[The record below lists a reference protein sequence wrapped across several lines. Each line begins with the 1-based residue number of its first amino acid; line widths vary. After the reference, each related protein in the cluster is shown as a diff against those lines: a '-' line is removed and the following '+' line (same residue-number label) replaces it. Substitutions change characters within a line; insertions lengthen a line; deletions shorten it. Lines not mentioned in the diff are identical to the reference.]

1 MFFTRRTHSWSIIHG
16 MRVLVVEDNARMAT
30 LLQRG
35 LVEEG
40 YTVDVIGDGREAI
53 ELASRQ
59 PYDAV
64 VLDVMLP
71 GADGFEVCASMR
83 REGQWTPVLMLTA
96 RDDVDYRVRGLNAGA
111 DDYVIKPFAFAEL
124 TARLRAM
131 LRRGSPDRE
140 PVLEHGTVRADP
152 AARRVWNGDV
162 EVILAPTQFDLLSLF
177 LRTPGEVLT
186 RGRILAEV
194 WDFAYDARS
203 NVVEQHIALLRRRM
217 QEAGEWDDL
226 VTVRGVGYRLLPHP
240 AV

>member
-1 MFFTRRTHSWSIIHG
+1 
-16 MRVLVVEDNARMAT
+16 MRVLVVEDNARMAA
-30 LLQRG
+30 LLKRG
-35 LVEEG
+35 LSEEG
-40 YTVDVIGDGREAI
+40 YAVDVVGDGLEAI
-53 ELASRQ
+53 DLAAKQ

-83 REGQWTPVLMLTA
+83 REGQWAPVLMLTA

-131 LRRGSPDRE
+131 LRRGTPDRE
-140 PVLEHGTVRADP
+140 PVLSHGTVRADP
-152 AARRVWNGDV
+152 AARRVWNAGV
-162 EVILAPTQFDLLSLF
+162 EVTLAPTQFDLLWLF
-177 LRTPGEVLT
+177 LRSPGDVLT

-203 NVVEQHIALLRRRM
+203 NVVEQHVALLRRRM
-217 QEAGEWDDL
+217 QEAAEWPDL
-226 VTVRGVGYRLLPHP
+226 ETVRGIGYRLRPLSDS
-240 AV
+240 

>member
-1 MFFTRRTHSWSIIHG
+1 
-16 MRVLVVEDNARMAT
+16 MRVLVVEDNARMAV

-40 YTVDVIGDGREAI
+40 YTVDVVGDGLDAI
-53 ELASRQ
+53 QMASKQ

-71 GADGFEVCASMR
+71 GADGFEVCTSMR
-83 REGQWTPVLMLTA
+83 REGQWAPVLMLTA

-131 LRRGSPDRE
+131 LRRGTPDRE
-140 PVLEHGTVRADP
+140 PVLSHGAVRADP
-152 AARRVWNGDV
+152 AARRVWNAGV

-177 LRTPGEVLT
+177 LRSPGEVLT

-203 NVVEQHIALLRRRM
+203 NVVEQHVALLRRRM
-217 QEAGEWDDL
+217 QEVGEWPDL
-226 VTVRGVGYRLLPHP
+226 ETVRGVGYRLRSVP
-240 AV
+240 VD

>member
-1 MFFTRRTHSWSIIHG
+1 
-16 MRVLVVEDNARMAT
+16 MRVLVVEDNARMAA
-30 LLQRG
+30 LLRRG
-35 LVEEG
+35 LTEEG
-40 YTVDVIGDGREAI
+40 YAVDVVGDGLDAI

-71 GADGFEVCASMR
+71 GANGFEVCASMR
-83 REGQWTPVLMLTA
+83 RDGQWAPVLMLTA
-96 RDDVDYRVRGLNAGA
+96 RDELDWRVRGLNAGA

-131 LRRGSPDRE
+131 LRRGTPDRE
-140 PVLEHGTVRADP
+140 PVLSHGAVRADP
-152 AARRVWNGDV
+152 AARRVWNNGL

-177 LRTPGEVLT
+177 LRSPGEVLT

-203 NVVEQHIALLRRRM
+203 NVVEQHVALLRRRM
-217 QEAGEWDDL
+217 QEVAEWQDL
-226 VTVRGVGYRLLPHP
+226 ETVRGVGYRLRPVPDH
-240 AV
+240 